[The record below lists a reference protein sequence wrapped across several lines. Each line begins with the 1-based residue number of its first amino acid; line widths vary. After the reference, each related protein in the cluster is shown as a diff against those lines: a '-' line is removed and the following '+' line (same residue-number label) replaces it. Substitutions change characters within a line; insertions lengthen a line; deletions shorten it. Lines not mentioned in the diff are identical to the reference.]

1 MSLDLGWTLIPYE
14 AALHQGPAGVAE
26 IESINW
32 REAAQAENLVAALAA
47 LPQDAGLL
55 VWCGNSHHS
64 KRPDDG
70 CFPMGYQFARLSGVP
85 HFAID
90 QPVTVAFPARTP
102 ERLRLLDPSVPA
114 LNAHGGTI
122 GVLVEDFPAIGGAC
136 RSHPRRRACYCPPN
150 KYRRGR
156 IHPIH
161 AERTGVATS
170 DEKHASY

>member
-64 KRPDDG
+64 KRSHDG
-70 CFPMGYQFARLSGVP
+70 CFPMGYQVRTAERCPPLCDRSTRDRRVPRQNSGAPAATGSLRACPQRLWRHDRRPGRGFPRHRGSL
-85 HFAID
+85 
-90 QPVTVAFPARTP
+90 PVSSSASSMLLPSQQIPAWTH
-102 ERLRLLDPSVPA
+102 S
-114 LNAHGGTI
+114 
-122 GVLVEDFPAIGGAC
+122 
-136 RSHPRRRACYCPPN
+136 SYPRRTHWSN
-150 KYRRGR
+150 HIG
-156 IHPIH
+156 
-161 AERTGVATS
+161 
-170 DEKHASY
+170 